1 MQAQSILGKTTT
13 YLALPAINA
22 SYPLFPLFVMLH
34 SLTEGNTTQILAND
48 SLRKIKQTTKLYKRQ
63 NRFICF
69 GRCQLMD
76 AERRTIRILTG
87 YQQNYFNY
95 IGSY

>member
-34 SLTEGNTTQILAND
+34 SLTEGTTTQILAND
-48 SLRKIKQTTKLYKRQ
+48 SLRKIKQTTKLYKRHMFRKMSVDGCGKEDYQ
-63 NRFICF
+63 NPDWIPTKLF
-69 GRCQLMD
+69 
-76 AERRTIRILTG
+76 
-87 YQQNYFNY
+87 
-95 IGSY
+95 